1 MTKKINLNNKKN
13 GGNEMKKVR
22 VYAAAKEL
30 GVSSQEMMLL
40 TKKHHWL
47 CTITEKELNK
57 IKEEMTMKKMIKKME
72 KERNEARGGKE
83 MKKYLINITK
93 YGDEKRIGAAQATAY
108 NYLSGIVGF
117 ENKNITFAYTNIE
130 CNGRSY
136 FDIAQEYTKIVDDV
150 NSKYNITVY
159 EYVDSIDPV
168 NIHDGGAWVEL
179 CNSIKYYL
187 MLNQVGN
194 NTSSAEK
201 DIDKWTDVLLSGE
214 STGEINEAIFPTG
227 SLSVAEKIVC
237 VSYEDVKN
245 IVDTFASVYN
255 LVLNKEE
262 EKETKQEA
270 MAHILSLEDGEWDL
284 LKKYLVMDKHGF
296 IYSKKTG
303 RALTYKEL
311 MISLDWVNKKALKKV
326 QDVINEFEEEI
337 KLFDLSNNF

>member
-1 MTKKINLNNKKN
+1 MTKDNLKNKNN
-13 GGNEMKKVR
+13 GGNEMKKIR

-40 TKKHHWL
+40 SGKHHWL
-47 CTITEKELNK
+47 CTITEEKFNK
-57 IKEEMTMKKMIKKME
+57 IKEEITME
-72 KERNEARGGKE
+72 KMTKKIKEERNEARGGKE

-117 ENKNITFAYTNIE
+117 RGKNITFAYTGIE

-136 FDIAQEYTKIVDDV
+136 FDVAQEYTKVVDDPEA
-150 NSKYNITVY
+150 KYNVTVY
-159 EYVDSIDPV
+159 EYVEGVDPV

-187 MLNQVGN
+187 MLSQVGS
-194 NTSSAEK
+194 NTTLAEK
-201 DIDKWTDVLLSGE
+201 DISQWTDVLLSE
-214 STGEINEAIFPTG
+214 EPTGEINEAIFPTG
-227 SLSVAEKIVC
+227 SLSVERKIVAVDYNH
-237 VSYEDVKN
+237 VSDIVNEMATVYGLVIDAEEDDWDISMFQPAPK
-245 IVDTFASVYN
+245 
-255 LVLNKEE
+255 E

-270 MAHILSLEDGEWDL
+270 MAHELSLEDGQWDL
-284 LKKYLVMDKHGF
+284 LRPYLIMDKFGF

-311 MISLDWVNKKALKKV
+311 MISLDWVNKRRA
-326 QDVINEFEEEI
+326 
-337 KLFDLSNNF
+337 